1 MLVATRHSRI
11 VEIVHDA
18 GPAGCDHSRLA
29 TLLGVSESTVRR
41 DVAALVRNGSLVRV
55 RGGVF
60 GRYHAPR
67 VLPRDQVGGSAS
79 RLVALAR
86 EAVSRVRA
94 GDRVG
99 LGTGPGAVEIA
110 HALALVPRLTVV
122 TTSVSAADVLHR
134 TRHPGLELVVLG
146 GLPTSTDGVGGPI
159 TVSQLTQLRVD
170 HLIVGASALERD
182 AGLTSRDVMDG
193 EALKAFAAVSDTV
206 SVVAPAPAWG
216 RVELFAVL
224 PMTAVDVFV
233 TDRVRS
239 EDDGRA
245 SPAVDLD
252 GLRPSAEH
260 AGTEGAGN
268 LARRQAS

>member
-1 MLVATRHSRI
+1 MLVASRHSRI

-18 GPAGCDHSRLA
+18 GAAGCDHSRLA

-41 DVAALVRNGSLVRV
+41 DVAALVRHGRLVRV

-60 GRYHAPR
+60 GRYHVPR
-67 VLPRDQVGGSAS
+67 VIPRDEVCASGS
-79 RLVALAR
+79 RLTALAR

-110 HALALVPRLTVV
+110 QALAVVQQLTVV

-170 HLIVGASALERD
+170 HLIVGASALDRD
-182 AGLTSRDVMDG
+182 TGLTSRDVMDG

-224 PMTAVDVFV
+224 PLTAVDLVV
-233 TDRVRS
+233 TDIGRSQAQSRVWATGDLQ
-239 EDDGRA
+239 ELT
-245 SPAVDLD
+245 PA
-252 GLRPSAEH
+252 AER
-260 AGTEGAGN
+260 AGTER
-268 LARRQAS
+268 LADLGRRAAS